1 MRDEASLS
9 RLEEMG
15 FAVYMPR
22 GMRSA
27 PPPASTAA
35 ADSPHAVGAP
45 RPGTRTG
52 SRARVV
58 LLAREDSK
66 PARALIA
73 GVRRALAFARI
84 DSEVATA
91 IDEPRLGD
99 AKGLV
104 AFGDAFAREVGV
116 RVSATRQAALAWVA
130 TGEAAAVAV
139 EAPAKRA
146 LWSELRRLT
155 RALGAGTS

>member
-1 MRDEASLS
+1 MRDEASLA

-27 PPPASTAA
+27 PAPASTAT

-66 PARALIA
+66 AARALVA
-73 GVRRALAFARI
+73 GVKRALAFARI
-84 DSEVATA
+84 DGDVVSA
-91 IDEPRLGD
+91 IDEQQLGD

-104 AFGDAFAREVGV
+104 AFGEAFAREVGV
-116 RVSATRQAALAWVA
+116 GISATRQAALAWVA
-130 TGEAAAVAV
+130 TADAGTIAGQ
-139 EAPAKRA
+139 PLAKRA
-146 LWSELRRLT
+146 LWSELKRLART
-155 RALGAGTS
+155 VRAGTS

>member
-1 MRDEASLS
+1 MRDEASLA

-22 GMRSA
+22 GARSE
-27 PPPASTAA
+27 PSRVQDVTAA
-35 ADSPHAVGAP
+35 SSQSAARHESRAVM
-45 RPGTRTG
+45 
-52 SRARVV
+52 RARVV

-66 PARALIA
+66 AARALVA

-84 DSEVATA
+84 ESEVATA
-91 IDEPRLGD
+91 IDEQRLGD

-116 RVSATRQAALAWVA
+116 RVSASRQAALAWVA
-130 TGEAAAVAV
+130 TGEAAAVAA

-146 LWSELRRLT
+146 LWSELRRLA
-155 RALGAGTS
+155 RVVGAGTS

>member
-1 MRDEASLS
+1 MRDEASLA

-15 FAVYMPR
+15 FAVYMRR

-27 PPPASTAA
+27 PAPASTAA
-35 ADSPHAVGAP
+35 AGSPHAVGAP
-45 RPGTRTG
+45 RSGTRTG

-91 IDEPRLGD
+91 IDEPGLGD

-146 LWSELRRLT
+146 LWSELRRLA
-155 RALGAGTS
+155 RALDAGTS

>member
-1 MRDEASLS
+1 MRDEASFA

-22 GMRSA
+22 GVRGVSSPVSSA
-27 PPPASTAA
+27 PDASPRAA
-35 ADSPHAVGAP
+35 VPE
-45 RPGTRTG
+45 T
-52 SRARVV
+52 SRATHARVV

-66 PARALIA
+66 AARSLLA

-84 DSEVATA
+84 DGDVVTA
-91 IDEPRLGD
+91 IDEQSLGD

-130 TGEAAAVAV
+130 TAEAGSIAGQ
-139 EAPAKRA
+139 APAKRA
-146 LWSELRRLT
+146 LWSELKRLART
-155 RALGAGTS
+155 VRAGSA

>member
-1 MRDEASLS
+1 MRDEASLA

-15 FAVYMPR
+15 FAVYVPR
-22 GMRSA
+22 GMRTA
-27 PPPASTAA
+27 PAPASMATTG
-35 ADSPHAVGAP
+35 SPRAVSASGP
-45 RPGTRTG
+45 EIRTG

-66 PARALIA
+66 SARALIA

-146 LWSELRRLT
+146 LWSELRRLA
-155 RALGAGTS
+155 RAVGARTS